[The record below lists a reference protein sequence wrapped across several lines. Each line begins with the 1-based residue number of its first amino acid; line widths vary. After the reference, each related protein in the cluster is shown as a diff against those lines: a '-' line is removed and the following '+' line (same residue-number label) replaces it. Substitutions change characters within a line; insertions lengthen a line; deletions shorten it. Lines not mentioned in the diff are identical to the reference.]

1 MLDHYN
7 PMLSTIKGLCPTA
20 HIGGGAVRDSLL
32 ERPIR
37 DIDLFLDDAV
47 TERAANV
54 LRSQFG
60 FVKVGEWTSYEQFSD
75 PAVVRLAKFE
85 KADETIPVCLVGLK
99 EARGMQDNLRRFDFG
114 TCMAAWDGDKVYTA
128 PEYTSDTKAKTFTL
142 CRADNQPQFDY
153 SLSRF
158 RKLTAD
164 RYVGWELVVPAK
176 FKEFARQHA
185 FRTTWYRDYETH
197 ELKYR
202 EAGPQQL
209 KPKARPTSTS
219 GPSMSGTLHLID

>member
-7 PMLSTIKGLCPTA
+7 SILNTIRDLCPTA

-47 TERAANV
+47 TDSAAKV

-75 PAVVRLAKFE
+75 PAVARLAKFE
-85 KADETIPVCLVGLK
+85 KADESIPVCLVGLTT
-99 EARGMQDNLRRFDFG
+99 ARGMQDNLRRFDFG
-114 TCMAAWDGDKVYTA
+114 TCMAAWDGDEVYVA
-128 PEYTSDTKAKTFTL
+128 PEYTIDTNKKTFTL
-142 CRADNQPQFDY
+142 CRADNQAQFNY
-153 SLSRF
+153 SLSRY

-164 RYVGWELVVPAK
+164 RYAGWGLVVPD
-176 FKEFARQHA
+176 EFEEFVREHA
-185 FRTTWYRDYETH
+185 FREAWYRDYEND

-209 KPKARPTSTS
+209 KPKAR
-219 GPSMSGTLHLID
+219 